1 MSNQDRTST
10 QTPASLLETQQQ
22 GNAGL
27 KLLLEQLEHNHQ
39 RTTEVLAS
47 VAEQFDHTNLMLERI
62 SRRLWAQNLVAWAQI
77 VLFVVGLL
85 IWILMVVGMFGTPA
99 LFRLLGR

>member
-1 MSNQDRTST
+1 MTNQDYTPT

-22 GNAGL
+22 GNAAL
-27 KLLLEQLEHNHQ
+27 KLLLEHNQQ
-39 RTTEVLAS
+39 RTTDALAS
-47 VAEQFDHTNLMLERI
+47 VAEQFEYTNSMLERI

-77 VLFVVGLL
+77 VLFVIGLL